1 MKEKFKKNFWIFI
14 NYLPCLIF
22 VILFLV
28 IIKLI
33 FSTKIS
39 FDDFINLT
47 EVIIWPMVIFASFLF
62 FRKVFSYLFLSME
75 EYNFF
80 GNRGAFKNITDVIEE
95 RVEKR
100 MSEINSE
107 EKYKNEYKKI
117 EKEAELLKNQK
128 ISCEEKLKITDLWL
142 KKSMV
147 INKKLIDKI
156 KEESQELE
164 YYKSERRKRRDS
176 AYRMRKDRI
185 DRMEKLKDEYRY
197 EQTKED
203 IDEVGD

>member
-1 MKEKFKKNFWIFI
+1 MKEKFKKNFWICI
-14 NYLPCLIF
+14 NYLPYLIF
-22 VILFLV
+22 AILFLV

-39 FDDFINLT
+39 FDDFINLI

-80 GNRGAFKNITDVIEE
+80 GNRGALKNITDVIEE

-117 EKEAELLKNQK
+117 EIEAELLKNQK
-128 ISCEEKLKITDLWL
+128 ISCEEKLEIIDLWL

-164 YYKSERRKRRDS
+164 YYKAEGRKRRDS